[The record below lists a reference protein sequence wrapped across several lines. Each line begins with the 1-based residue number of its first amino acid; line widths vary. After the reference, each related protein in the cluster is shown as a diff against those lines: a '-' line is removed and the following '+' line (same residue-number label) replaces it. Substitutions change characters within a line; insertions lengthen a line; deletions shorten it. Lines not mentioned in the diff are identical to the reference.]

1 MIIKPFI
8 FEKFENVICA
18 VSTRQGGIS
27 KEPFGMNL
35 SYKVGDEKESV
46 KHNRYLFF
54 SRIGI
59 QESNVVTQAQTH
71 SDKITFCEK
80 PMHLTDNDGLY
91 TLTRNLFLAV
101 TIADCIPVF
110 IFCSDKNIV
119 AAVHSGWKGT
129 AKEIAKKMITQLKI
143 MHSVNPESVYCY
155 LGPGI
160 SVKHYE
166 VGNDTAGYFNDE
178 VIEIR
183 DGKIYLDL
191 KKEILRQLKDTGIP
205 ESNIEISEYCTF
217 ERYDLFHSYR
227 RDGIKSGRMMGVI
240 GLI

>member
-1 MIIKPFI
+1 MIIKPEI

-18 VSTRQGGIS
+18 VSTRQGGVS
-27 KEPFGMNL
+27 EEPFGMNL
-35 SYKVGDEKESV
+35 SYKVGDEREAV
-46 KHNRYLFF
+46 KRNRYLFF

-59 QESNVVTQAQTH
+59 QDSNVVTQGQTH
-71 SDKITFCEK
+71 SANIALCEK
-80 PMHLTDNDGLY
+80 PAHLQDNDGLY
-91 TLTRNLFLAV
+91 TFKRNLFLAV

-110 IFCSDKNIV
+110 IYCSEKNIV

-129 AKEIAKKMITQLKI
+129 AKAIVKVMINELKAK
-143 MHSVNPESVYCY
+143 HSVNPESIFCY

-166 VGNDTAGYFNDE
+166 VGKETAEYFSDE

-183 DGKIYLDL
+183 GGKIYLDL
-191 KKEILRQLKDTGIP
+191 KKEIYRQLTDTGIP

-217 ERYDLFHSYR
+217 ERADLFHSYR
-227 RDGIKSGRMMGVI
+227 RDGNKSGRMMGVI